1 MGRSDLAEKIKW
13 ISRDSGDG
21 FGYDIQSFEIE
32 NGSVKEIYIE
42 VKSTGSSLTSDFE
55 MSSNEL
61 EFAKN
66 HPDNYK
72 LYRIYKNGKKTKGYV
87 VDASLYDTF
96 DITPTS
102 YKVSIKTTDDN
113 GAI

>member
-1 MGRSDLAEKIKW
+1 
-13 ISRDSGDG
+13 
-21 FGYDIQSFEIE
+21 
-32 NGSVKEIYIE
+32 
-42 VKSTGSSLTSDFE
+42 

-61 EFAKN
+61 EFAKK

-87 VDASLYDTF
+87 VEANLCDTF

-102 YKVSIKTTDDN
+102 YKVSIKTTDEN
-113 GAI
+113 